1 MIEYVGALD
10 QAPVTFPSWFSP
22 AVGLFGVILGATLT
36 AFVSR
41 GRDDQNWLWEK
52 RIELYGKLIKF
63 LNVDGDVWRSG
74 SDLSPLRDRLLV
86 LNTDFGIEIDL
97 QLYASLAFRR
107 VFTNYASADEASV
120 SFLLRHGAAIDEE
133 VDEQEH
139 SGDAT
144 VLDMLRPFSAIAR
157 VNSEQGGSI
166 ADERIALQFSA
177 KAARAALRFQLMQ
190 EVRTPPRVIST
201 WREARAQRRQGRSL
215 KKMVSEETPP
225 WHM

>member
-1 MIEYVGALD
+1 VIEYVGALD

-86 LNTDFGIEIDL
+86 LK
-97 QLYASLAFRR
+97 Y
-107 VFTNYASADEASV
+107 
-120 SFLLRHGAAIDEE
+120 
-133 VDEQEH
+133 
-139 SGDAT
+139 
-144 VLDMLRPFSAIAR
+144 
-157 VNSEQGGSI
+157 
-166 ADERIALQFSA
+166 
-177 KAARAALRFQLMQ
+177 
-190 EVRTPPRVIST
+190 
-201 WREARAQRRQGRSL
+201 
-215 KKMVSEETPP
+215 
-225 WHM
+225 